1 MAIVNFDG
9 WTIDDINETIYQKL
23 YTASMQV
30 LCLISDFKSIKHVE
44 MYLKKVQGDGNPMH
58 YESVESSKYSS
69 QFMDEQFIMRF
80 NRSNFFYESK
90 SEKTVYINFMHLLVL
105 SALISVENGKCVLN
119 EHLPI
124 LSAESIYMGI
134 LSMYPDRES
143 RIELIKK
150 LNDYRD
156 NYKPIEED

>member
-1 MAIVNFDG
+1 
-9 WTIDDINETIYQKL
+9 
-23 YTASMQV
+23 
-30 LCLISDFKSIKHVE
+30 